1 MPALEKLG
9 ELKAYTGYT
18 CVLKPLSVESV
29 RLAWC
34 NPVPQSETWCE
45 RCVKHLLAGF
55 TGYGTRKTRALPM
68 SKKDLESEYAE
79 RCQ

>member
-18 CVLKPLSVESV
+18 CVLKPLSAESV

-34 NPVPQSETWCE
+34 NPVPQSEKE
-45 RCVKHLLAGF
+45 PGVSA
-55 TGYGTRKTRALPM
+55 A
-68 SKKDLESEYAE
+68 
-79 RCQ
+79 